1 MDDDDMDAL
10 VVVTDAFL
18 QQGKE
23 LREYLHS
30 PSGTAWM
37 MLYRYGSKLK
47 FLNATSL
54 TRSASH
60 QLLHRAEEA
69 LAKVL
74 NGYAPARIY
83 WPSPARKVELAKLV
97 QSREPLLTHT
107 FGFID
112 GKNLKVQQPSNAD
125 LQNSMYNGWLHTVLV
140 TVKDPCTSTTNPL
153 CEELLECLRRR
164 GEQRSGFKCS

>member
-1 MDDDDMDAL
+1 MLLGAPPSTL
-10 VVVTDAFL
+10 SRT
-18 QQGKE
+18 
-23 LREYLHS
+23 LR
-30 PSGTAWM
+30 
-37 MLYRYGSKLK
+37 
-47 FLNATSL
+47 
-54 TRSASH
+54 
-60 QLLHRAEEA
+60 RAEEA

-140 TVKDPCTSTTNPL
+140 TGTICFAADGCIIWSKHNCPGPWNDSDTSLEFRSKLLDPEFCPDTATNVVSDSAFPCFTALIGRILTPSTTVTL
-153 CEELLECLRRR
+153 SESCRR
-164 GEQRSGFKCS
+164 